1 VLGCRPVTSGLRHD
15 RSTIDEF
22 PFSRRVDSYA
32 STVTLSRHQLS
43 RRLIF
48 GGFALLALS
57 TVISFYNYVSPSYLG
72 GTGYSTYAQLVLETL
87 SALFAA
93 GGWWFLCQL
102 EAKDSAQK
110 SLFAKAYLVLG
121 LQFAASCIG
130 QLLRAGHVIFI
141 VRFSAPFWITALGF
155 GVGAVGFFLA
165 SFTIREINLVP
176 SDS

>member
-1 VLGCRPVTSGLRHD
+1 
-15 RSTIDEF
+15 
-22 PFSRRVDSYA
+22 
-32 STVTLSRHQLS
+32 
-43 RRLIF
+43 LIF

-57 TVISFYNYVSPSYLG
+57 TAISSYNYVSQSYLG
-72 GTGYSTYAQLVLETL
+72 GTGSSTYAQLVLATL

-102 EAKDSAQK
+102 ETKDSAQK
-110 SLFAKAYLVLG
+110 SLLVKAYVILG
-121 LQFAASCIG
+121 LQFSASCVG

-141 VRFSAPFWITALGF
+141 DRFSAPFWITALGF

-165 SFTIREINLVP
+165 TFTIGKIDLVP

>member
-1 VLGCRPVTSGLRHD
+1 MQGGIRVTSGLQHHQ
-15 RSTIDEF
+15 F
-22 PFSRRVDSYA
+22 KNCAFSIRADSYA
-32 STVTLSRHQLS
+32 STVTMSRHQLS

-57 TVISFYNYVSPSYLG
+57 TAISSYNYVSQSYPG
-72 GTGYSTYAQLVLETL
+72 GTGFSTYVQLVLETL

-110 SLFAKAYLVLG
+110 SLFAKAYVVLG
-121 LQFAASCIG
+121 LQFLALCVV

-141 VRFSAPFWITALGF
+141 DRFSAPFWIAALGF

-165 SFTIREINLVP
+165 SISIRRIDLMP
-176 SDS
+176 LDS

>member
-1 VLGCRPVTSGLRHD
+1 MN
-15 RSTIDEF
+15 
-22 PFSRRVDSYA
+22 
-32 STVTLSRHQLS
+32 LSRYQLS

-48 GGFALLALS
+48 GGFSLLALS
-57 TVISFYNYVSPSYLG
+57 TAISSYNYVSPSYLG
-72 GTGYSTYAQLVLETL
+72 GTGFSTYAQLVLETL

-110 SLFAKAYLVLG
+110 SLLAKAYVVLG
-121 LQFAASCIG
+121 LQFSASCVAY
-130 QLLRAGHVIFI
+130 LLRAGGVIFI
-141 VRFSAPFWITALGF
+141 DRFSAPFWITALGF

-165 SFTIREINLVP
+165 SFTIGKIDLMP

>member
-1 VLGCRPVTSGLRHD
+1 LTS
-15 RSTIDEF
+15 
-22 PFSRRVDSYA
+22 
-32 STVTLSRHQLS
+32 SRHQLS

-57 TVISFYNYVSPSYLG
+57 AVISFYNYLSQSYPG
-72 GTGYSTYAQLVLETL
+72 GNSTNTDAQIVLYAL

-102 EAKDSAQK
+102 ETKDSAQK
-110 SLFAKAYLVLG
+110 SLIAKAYGLLG
-121 LQFAASCIG
+121 LQFSASCVAHLIG
-130 QLLRAGHVIFI
+130 AGGVIFI
-141 VRFSAPFWITALGF
+141 DRFSAPFWITALGF

-165 SFTIREINLVP
+165 PLTISKVELAP